1 MKKIMS
7 KKLIIPQEIQEKI
20 YYYYITL
27 YMSKM
32 EKVHQELLQT
42 DPILNLSETFV
53 DFEVEYEWACRLPR
67 LI

>member
-27 YMSKM
+27 YMNKM
-32 EKVHQELLQT
+32 KKVHQELLQT